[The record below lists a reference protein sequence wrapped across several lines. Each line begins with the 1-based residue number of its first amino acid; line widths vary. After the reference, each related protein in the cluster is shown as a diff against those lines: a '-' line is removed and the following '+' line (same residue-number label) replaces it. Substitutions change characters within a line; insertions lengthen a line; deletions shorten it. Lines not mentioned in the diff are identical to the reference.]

1 MIKKVEDKK
10 ERKLQEKR
18 RKQLKGIM
26 SSDGEDEKDLKNDD
40 ELETNTKKELSILK
54 HMRKVNNLNKFI
66 D

>member
-1 MIKKVEDKK
+1 VIKKVEDKK

>member
-1 MIKKVEDKK
+1 
-10 ERKLQEKR
+10 
-18 RKQLKGIM
+18 M